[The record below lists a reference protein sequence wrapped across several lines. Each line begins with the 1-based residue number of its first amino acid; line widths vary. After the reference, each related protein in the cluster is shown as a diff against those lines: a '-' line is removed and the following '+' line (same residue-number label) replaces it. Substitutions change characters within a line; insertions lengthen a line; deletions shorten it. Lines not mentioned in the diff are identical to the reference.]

1 MRERQSV
8 FKGGGLENVRS
19 NKKEVTEVFKMALF

>member
-8 FKGGGLENVRS
+8 FKGGLENVRS